1 MKVTERAVYKVGQVL
16 KTSRLFYKHIGIVT
30 DRWESGEQ
38 LVICCS
44 NRRGKVV
51 EERLSEFLGGFLP
64 ELVDEPTTLTNSE
77 ILSRARAKLGQRYDL
92 FTWNCEHFVSHAL
105 GRKPESPQLIFA
117 IMTGLSLLL
126 VAPSKGR
133 S

>member
-16 KTSRLFYKHIGIVT
+16 KTSRVFYKHIGIVT

-38 LVICCS
+38 MVICCS
-44 NRRGKVV
+44 SRRGMVV

-64 ELVDEPTTLTNSE
+64 ELVEEPTTLTNYE

-126 VAPSKGR
+126 AAPSKG
-133 S
+133 SS